1 MIWHCYWRIVHCLAR
16 TKKVLV
22 LRTRTYPMAAMLCQ
36 VAVVPQ
42 NGVLAPGL
50 ALAEEKPAGQTPALK
65 RDFGAIN
72 LDRSFE
78 QNRVRIA
85 PEQSADTIQTDRAAA
100 LDEITSPCSTLRP
113 RESSWPS
120 DRCDLT
126 ESLTMAHSPE
136 DTALPLCQ
144 VALPLWATWDPVRC
158 GVDDQHGGHLAL
170 VWEDARTRYE
180 LCSPYIAG
188 QQLEF
193 TVRHRA
199 GSEKLDERA
208 AQVSALDQAERTAR
222 INSGKPLVRLPRY
235 LELEQIGLGMS
246 LDQVMPALP
255 VGQAI
260 IKQNIPEGISVTFA
274 GKLPHDLNMWSGR
287 CFSASM
293 PRTPGQIRFR
303 YAAGSTGNQS
313 ATWHKELLAGLKKQG
328 GASPANHF
336 VLEGDLVDLPVQQP
350 APFGTRG
357 GMIER

>member
-1 MIWHCYWRIVHCLAR
+1 MSLATQALR
-16 TKKVLV
+16 DAGNTALADQAQSELATWGDVPPTVLPVGSGAPRLDVTHLVGGNDSGRV
-22 LRTRTYPMAAMLCQ
+22 LLATDMLRGLDLLDVPFPEEGAQQLVAFFDAHDRLTEMLLIYRARLSDHYPEA
-36 VAVVPQ
+36 
-42 NGVLAPGL
+42 GDLALLLENRSLSGKDQESPGL
-50 ALAEEKPAGQTPALK
+50 RHAHLSNGRHALPGGGGATERCPGAWVRLAEEKPAGQTPALK

-113 RESSWPS
+113 QGVILR
-120 DRCDLT
+120 RQTGCDLT
-126 ESLTMAHSPE
+126 ESLTMRYSPE

-144 VALPLWATWDPVRC
+144 VALPLWATWGPGALA

-208 AQVSALDQAERTAR
+208 AQVTR
-222 INSGKPLVRLPRY
+222 SGPGGTHSQNQLRQTVGTPATLP
-235 LELEQIGLGMS
+235 
-246 LDQVMPALP
+246 
-255 VGQAI
+255 
-260 IKQNIPEGISVTFA
+260 
-274 GKLPHDLNMWSGR
+274 
-287 CFSASM
+287 
-293 PRTPGQIRFR
+293 
-303 YAAGSTGNQS
+303 
-313 ATWHKELLAGLKKQG
+313 
-328 GASPANHF
+328 GA
-336 VLEGDLVDLPVQQP
+336 
-350 APFGTRG
+350 
-357 GMIER
+357 